1 MNASRIAG
9 TLLTLASF
17 ALANAVF
24 GQSYPSQSIRLI
36 VPFAPGGGSD
46 ILARIV
52 GQHLGT
58 HLGQSVVIEN
68 KPGAGGTIGSDLVA
82 KATPNGYTILLGSSA
97 PQGIGPSLYKRI
109 PYDAVKDF
117 APITLISSNPNLV
130 VVSPDLPINSIADL
144 IALAK
149 SKPGTLTYATAGN
162 GTSSHL
168 SVELFKLMTGV
179 DMVHVPYSGAG
190 PATLAVVKG
199 EASMAF
205 VDPSGALPFARS
217 GKLRAIAI
225 TGSHRSTAMPD
236 IPTVAESGLPG
247 YESIAWSGLLAPAG
261 TPPDVVAKL
270 NAEAVAALRQPDVTE
285 QVSKL
290 GQDIAASTPEQFAAF
305 IKSEIA
311 KWAKVVQFAKVQID

>member
-1 MNASRIAG
+1 MNPLRMIG
-9 TLLTLASF
+9 TLLSLILMSLAPSTY
-17 ALANAVF
+17 
-24 GQSYPSQSIRLI
+24 GQSYPSQPIRLI

-52 GQHLGT
+52 GQQLGT
-58 HLGQSVVIEN
+58 RLGQSVVIEN
-68 KPGAGGTIGSDLVA
+68 KPGAGGTIGSDVVA
-82 KATPNGYTILLGSSA
+82 KATANGYTILLGSSA
-97 PQGIGPSLYKRI
+97 PQGIGPSLYKKI

-130 VVSPDLPINSIADL
+130 VVASALPIHSISDL

-205 VDPSGALPFARS
+205 LDPSGALPFARN
-217 GKLRAIAI
+217 GQLRAIAI

-236 IPTVAESGLPG
+236 IPTVAESGVPG

-261 TPPDVVAKL
+261 TPPEIVTRL
-270 NAEAVAALRQPDVTE
+270 NAEAVAALRQPDVAE
-285 QVSKL
+285 QISKL
-290 GQDIAASTPEQFAAF
+290 GQDIAATTPEQFAAF
-305 IKSEIA
+305 IKAEIA
-311 KWAKVVQFAKVQID
+311 KWAKVVQYAKVQID